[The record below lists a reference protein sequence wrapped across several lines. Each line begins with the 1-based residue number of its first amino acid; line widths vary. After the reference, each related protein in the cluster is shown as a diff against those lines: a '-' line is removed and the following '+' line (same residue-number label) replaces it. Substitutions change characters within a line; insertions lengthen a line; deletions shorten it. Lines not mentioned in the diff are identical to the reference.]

1 MSRRYTGVLPLDHRA
16 CPVTADLDAYL
27 AEQER
32 ADSRSESIH
41 AKVQELM
48 EDQSEIASALDDI
61 MGFSDVGS
69 DGNTLFAADMAAVLL
84 ASQDAF
90 GGECIRYFVRL
101 RERLESYMQDPA
113 ALLVDQQDQ
122 TSAAEHEEAVA
133 AAREDARQQREEF
146 GGY

>member
-1 MSRRYTGVLPLDHRA
+1 MSSRYNGVQPIEHRGMEREI
-16 CPVTADLDAYL
+16 DSYL
-27 AEQER
+27 ADQER
-32 ADSRSESIH
+32 ADSRSEAVR

-48 EDQSEIASALDDI
+48 EDRSEIASALDDI

-69 DGNTLFAADMAAVLL
+69 DGNTLFAADMAVVLL

-90 GGECIRYFVRL
+90 NAECVRYFIQL

-113 ALLVDQQDQ
+113 ALLVNEQEQ
-122 TSAAEHEEAVA
+122 TSAADHEEAVA

-146 GGY
+146 GGR